1 MGAEVAGGQLEKGA
15 AREREDG
22 GNVWVSRA
30 ERYSMDEAADT
41 GSLQP
46 ECELTVELAPAAMW
60 TVHRSGGG
68 SSLPPTPF
76 LAAVAAGE
84 E

>member
-41 GSLQP
+41 GSLQA
-46 ECELTVELAPAAMW
+46 ECELTIELAQPRCGLCTEAGVAPHC
-60 TVHRSGGG
+60 HRRLSW
-68 SSLPPTPF
+68 LP
-76 LAAVAAGE
+76 
-84 E
+84 